1 MFREIKKVGAV
12 GAPDCKLISRF
23 GNIVIQTDICKIIC
37 CTNHSN
43 AKTVQYTK
51 HLIFFTI

>member
-37 CTNHSN
+37 CTKHSN
-43 AKTVQYTK
+43 AKIVQYTK